1 MSGGQRTE
9 TAVIAL
15 TLFFHPLASY
25 CQKVLIALYENET
38 PFQGKIVNFSDE
50 KVKGDFLALW
60 PTGKIPLL
68 RDERHNRIIPE
79 TSVIIE
85 YLDQN
90 YPGVRPLLPARSTLR
105 LEARLWDRLLDHYVT
120 PPMQSARVQQLLPER
135 TTLR

>member
-1 MSGGQRTE
+1 MSGRQRTE

-60 PTGKIPLL
+60 ATGEHFSIADCAAAPSLFFAEAVYEIPKS
-68 RDERHNRIIPE
+68 NP
-79 TSVIIE
+79 
-85 YLDQN
+85 
-90 YPGVRPLLPARSTLR
+90 
-105 LEARLWDRLLDHYVT
+105 RLLDYFDRL
-120 PPMQSARVQQLLPER
+120 MQRQSVRRAIAEARPYFQFFPLKDALPNR
-135 TTLR
+135 FRSDA